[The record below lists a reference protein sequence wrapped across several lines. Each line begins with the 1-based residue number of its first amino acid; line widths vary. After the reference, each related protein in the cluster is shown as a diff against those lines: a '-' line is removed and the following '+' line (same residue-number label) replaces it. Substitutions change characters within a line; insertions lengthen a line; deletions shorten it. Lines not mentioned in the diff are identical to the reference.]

1 MAIDIGEIISR
12 IQSHVFPRRV
22 RCKEFFT
29 DYDPLRSGRVT
40 KPQFVRAV
48 GLMGVRL
55 SEAEA
60 DALADC
66 FAEEGA
72 RIQKPQI
79 VNYFKCCERVDEV
92 FVIPRL
98 EKAPHAEI
106 ASPGSSLPPTF
117 RAADVQD
124 KDRLDYVLHRLAL
137 LVKTRGVVLKYCFQD
152 FERSD
157 ATSLTL
163 PRRSG
168 KVTVEQFWRC
178 FPFIKDLEK
187 EDVELIISRYS
198 TSSGDVH
205 YQQLHDD
212 ISEIV
217 SNEPPP
223 FPKSTLV
230 LRPDDAKWSQQQHSA
245 VQKIQARVVERRV
258 RLSDQFQDFDPLR
271 KGFCTVGQVKT
282 VFTILKLE
290 VSTADFDELTR
301 SYTREDGMF
310 CYAAFCHEID
320 QAFTCVGIEKNPMV
334 RIQMPDSSSTVAAR
348 RNRIELTA
356 EEKAWVEGLEE
367 KIKARTQVRR
377 ILLRTMF
384 QDFDSIK
391 RGHVTKGQFTRVMHM
406 LGFEL
411 DEAHTTLLCRMYCD
425 LGNHREFNYL
435 DFCASCDPPTENE
448 RLAIEQTSKSYD
460 APQPSKYFNMNGRVE
475 PLNSARSGF

>member
-22 RCKEFFT
+22 RAKEFFV

-40 KPQFVRAV
+40 RAQFIRAV

-55 SEAEA
+55 SDA
-60 DALADC
+60 DADELAEF
-66 FAEEGA
+66 FAEEGKQ
-72 RIQKPQI
+72 IMKPQN
-79 VNYFKCCERVDEV
+79 VSYYKFCERVDEV

-98 EKAPHAEI
+98 EQKPHAEI
-106 ASPGSSLPPTF
+106 DAPGSSLPPTF
-117 RAADVQD
+117 RAAEVED
-124 KDRLDYVLHRLAL
+124 KARLDHVLHRVAL

-157 ATSLTL
+157 ATSLTV

-178 FPFIKDLEK
+178 FPFIKDLAK
-187 EDVELIISRYS
+187 EDVDIIIARYAA
-198 TSSGDVH
+198 SSGDVH

-223 FPKSTLV
+223 FPKSPLN
-230 LRPDDAKWSQQQHSA
+230 LRPDSAKWSQQQLGA
-245 VQKIQARVVERRV
+245 VQKIQAKVVERRV
-258 RLSDQFQDFDPLR
+258 RLSDHFQDFDPLR

-290 VSTADFDELTR
+290 VDVPDFDELTALF
-301 SYTREDGMF
+301 TREDGMF

-320 QAFTCVGIEKNPMV
+320 QAFTLVGIEKDPLV
-334 RIQMPDSSSTVAAR
+334 RIQMPNSASTMAAR
-348 RNRIELTA
+348 RNRIELSADENAWIA
-356 EEKAWVEGLEE
+356 ELEE
-367 KIKARTQVRR
+367 KIRARTQVRR
-377 ILLRTMF
+377 IPLRTMF
-384 QDFDSIK
+384 QDFDTIR

-411 DEAHTTLLCRMYCD
+411 DEAHTNLLCRVYCD

-435 DFCASCDPPTENE
+435 DFCASCDPPTANE
-448 RLAIEQTSKSYD
+448 KLAIEQTSKNYD
-460 APQPSKYFNMNGRVE
+460 PPQPSKYFNAQGRVE
-475 PLNSARSGF
+475 PLRSAR